1 MPETPSKAAQFRQ
14 AIPTPVH
21 LAEPIAAVRD
31 GLESIKRGE
40 GEIADQV
47 LERIRRKHK
56 IPDPS

>member
-1 MPETPSKAAQFRQ
+1 MLKYASSPGEKNFNMPETPIKVGKFRQ

-40 GEIADQV
+40 RE
-47 LERIRRKHK
+47 
-56 IPDPS
+56 PDDS

>member
-1 MPETPSKAAQFRQ
+1 MPETPIKVGKFRQ

-40 GEIADQV
+40 RE
-47 LERIRRKHK
+47 
-56 IPDPS
+56 PDDS